1 MSDYAR
7 VEIDRETL
15 LVVLAVAALAPL
27 LADLPTRVRVPIV
40 VAELVLGIVVGPDVL
55 GIAKTSPML
64 DVFKQLGLAFL
75 FFLAG
80 MEIEFDRVR
89 GAPAKLAARGWALSL
104 VIGLAA
110 GGVLYAV
117 DLIGTPVL
125 VGLAMTTTA
134 LGAMVPILKD
144 SGLADQPFGRYA
156 LAAGAMGEL
165 GPIVGLSVI
174 LAVLSGDLW
183 RTLLLLVFAAA
194 AVGAGA
200 LALRARPPRVVRLV
214 EVTMHSSGQFAVRL
228 AVLLL
233 GALFLLAGDL
243 GLDVVLGAFAAGMIT
258 GLVARGEQAE
268 AFHVKLEGIGYGF
281 LIPIFFITTGIEFDL
296 DALLGS
302 ATAIAL
308 VPVFALLFILAR
320 GTPVWLLYRH
330 ELPGRER
337 AALALMASAALP
349 LIVAI
354 TEVATETGRLGD
366 AEAVSLV
373 GAGMVSLLVLPA
385 VAIALT
391 PANGSP

>member
-1 MSDYAR
+1 
-7 VEIDRETL
+7 VQVDRETL
-15 LVVLAVAALAPL
+15 LIVLAVAALAPL
-27 LADLPTRVRVPIV
+27 IADLPVRVRVPIV

-55 GIAKTSPML
+55 DLAKPGPML
-64 DVFKQLGLAFL
+64 NVFKELGLAFL

-80 MEIEFDRVR
+80 MEIEFERVR
-89 GAPAKLAARGWALSL
+89 GTPAKLAVRGWGLSL

-110 GGVLYAV
+110 GGLLYAV
-117 DLIGTPVL
+117 GLVGTPVL

-144 SGLADQPFGRYA
+144 SGLVEEPFGRYA

-165 GPIVGLSVI
+165 GPIVSLSVI
-174 LAVLSGDLW
+174 LAFLSGDLW
-183 RTLLLLVFAAA
+183 RTLLLVVFAVV
-194 AVGAGA
+194 AVAAGA
-200 LALRARPPRVVRLV
+200 LAMRARPPRVVRLV

-233 GALFLLAGDL
+233 GGLFLLAGSL
-243 GLDVVLGAFAAGMIT
+243 GLDVVLGAFAAGLIT
-258 GLVARGEQAE
+258 GLVASGAQAE

-281 LIPIFFITTGIEFDL
+281 LIPIFFIATGIEFDL

-308 VPVFALLFILAR
+308 VPVFAVLFIVAR
-320 GTPVWLLYRH
+320 GTPVWLLYRN
-330 ELPGRER
+330 ELKGHER

-354 TEVATETGRLGD
+354 TEVATDTGRLGD

-373 GAGMVSLLVLPA
+373 GAGMLSLLVLPA
-385 VAIALT
+385 VAIALM
-391 PANGSP
+391 PDG